1 VLATER
7 NHDIGKRLYE
17 LRFEQALTQEELAQR
32 AGVHAVTISDIERG
46 DRKASAKTTR
56 KLAAGLGVE
65 VSDLN
70 GS

>member
-1 VLATER
+1 MLVTEK
-7 NHDIGKRLYE
+7 NHDIGRKLYE
-17 LRFEQALTQEELAQR
+17 LRFERALTQGELAER
-32 AGVHAVTISDIERG
+32 AGLHAVTISDIERG

-56 KLAAGLGVE
+56 KLAAALGVE